1 MYATAPTSATCE
13 RHQRLG
19 NIGYVASRGQ
29 GATSTPPCA
38 ATTRDPAARVLPQH
52 CRAPRLL
59 VSWPHRLYV
68 SLAVRRE
75 YSSPG
80 HNGSTST
87 SPCIPTTRH
96 PAAQALRQPCRA
108 PRVLV
113 SRPQQLYI
121 DYVVRCR
128 DIVFWPNRRGSIT
141 DCHGFVDT
149 RPRIK
154 LSHLFQ

>member
-1 MYATAPTSATCE
+1 MHLEDVRSYDYVNYVVPAL
-13 RHQRLG
+13 HQ
-19 NIGYVASRGQ
+19 
-29 GATSTPPCA
+29 PCCA
-38 ATTRDPAARVLPQH
+38 L
-52 CRAPRLL
+52 RLL
-59 VSWPHRLYV
+59 VTRPHRLYV

-87 SPCIPTTRH
+87 SSCIPTTRH